1 MSRNVG
7 FSTTFGIRNEVPS
20 VCFCLFLMS
29 FADQSSFPPVSSF
42 MYKIALEN
50 YTVKFPVKEKY
61 RESMKHYNS
70 TLEFSICT
78 KH

>member
-29 FADQSSFPPVSSF
+29 SADRSSFPPCLEFYVQNCIRKLYREVSSEG
-42 MYKIALEN
+42 KIP
-50 YTVKFPVKEKY
+50 TVP
-61 RESMKHYNS
+61 

-78 KH
+78 EH